1 MEEKESKPFRYN
13 NKIYK
18 SVIEGDKTLIQREDR
33 PSPRASTTNFVN
45 IGSYDKDGKFS
56 PTDKATDDEQKN
68 NKDLVKESKKSLT
81 EAGITENQPFSI
93 TLPKEAYTTIEYRNI
108 GTKSTFLKYPQDISD
123 DQDHVQFSVYEYNP
137 ESRSLSTLG
146 QDIVI
151 AGVGGNREDKKYK
164 RVDSTPFVV
173 LPITKISDTNSV
185 DWLDD
190 RLSEIQRVFANA
202 SLDLARSGNPFDP
215 NNLGS
220 IDGFKDLFQEG
231 SPATTAIKV
240 ALAGQAVQV
249 NNLLTRSTGAILNN
263 NIELLFNGPQL
274 RQFSFAFDLFAKD
287 NKDATAIKDIIYFF
301 KSNMAVRDN
310 IGELGQLGS
319 SEFSAGVFLN
329 SPYVFKIRYMRGKIS
344 NRNTPIEAKEH
355 QSIGRIKTCALQT
368 CTVDYTPMGSYMT
381 FNDTEATMV
390 MYRITLQFKEL
401 TPIYASDYG
410 KQEGET
416 SIHTIGY

>member
-1 MEEKESKPFRYN
+1 MEEKESKSYRFN
-13 NKIYK
+13 NKTYK
-18 SVIEGDKTLIQREDR
+18 SVVEEGKTLIQREDR
-33 PSPRASTTNFVN
+33 PSPRASTTTFVT
-45 IGSYDKDGKFS
+45 IGSYDQDGKFT

-68 NKDLVKESKKSLT
+68 NKDLVKESKKSLA

-93 TLPKEAYTTIEYRNI
+93 TLPKEAYTKIEYRNI
-108 GTKSTFLKYPQDISD
+108 GTKSTFLKYPQNISD

-164 RVDSTPFVV
+164 RVESTPFVV

-287 NKDATAIKDIIYFF
+287 DKDATAIKDIIYFF

-329 SPYVFKIRYMRGKIS
+329 SPYIFQIKYIRGKIS
-344 NRNTPIEAKEH
+344 NRTTPVEAKEH
-355 QSIGRIKTCALQT
+355 QSIGRIKKCALQS

-381 FNDTEATMV
+381 FADTEATMV

-416 SIHTIGY
+416 SIHTIGF